1 MRTACEDNKNPDV
14 VLVLCCFIPKSFVT
28 LKELSK
34 SVFAM
39 FREGTGRA
47 LGSTGLLLEE
57 SRAVISRVTP
67 ALSWRRIIPRS
78 SSGPGCS
85 EPSVPSWSWCSAPI
99 TSPTELLLE
108 RWEHPVG
115 WRPLPCL
122 HTLLFALVT
131 KTGGIG
137 NFLLWNRGIN
147 PPSNQQVLHPW
158 YFLFYLREQGRT
170 RGNGLDPE
178 SPCWAQCH
186 DLMATH
192 SSGQDICQKIFCT
205 SRDFSPHPLRTR
217 AVPSCPAK
225 ISRWFAEI

>member
-67 ALSWRRIIPRS
+67 ALSWRRIIPQEQLRARLLRALS
-78 SSGPGCS
+78 ALLVLMLCS
-85 EPSVPSWSWCSAPI
+85 HHIS
-99 TSPTELLLE
+99 SPTELLLE

-147 PPSNQQVLHPW
+147 PPSNQRVLHPC

-186 DLMATH
+186 T
-192 SSGQDICQKIFCT
+192 Q
-205 SRDFSPHPLRTR
+205 LRTGHLPKDLLHIQGFLTTSSQDQGSPIL
-217 AVPSCPAK
+217 PSKDQQVIC
-225 ISRWFAEI
+225 WNLG

>member
-85 EPSVPSWSWCSAPI
+85 EPSVPSWSRCSAPI
-99 TSPTELLLE
+99 TSH
-108 RWEHPVG
+108 HPQSSCWSPG
-115 WRPLPCL
+115 SILWD
-122 HTLLFALVT
+122 
-131 KTGGIG
+131 GG
-137 NFLLWNRGIN
+137 
-147 PPSNQQVLHPW
+147 P
-158 YFLFYLREQGRT
+158 
-170 RGNGLDPE
+170 
-178 SPCWAQCH
+178 
-186 DLMATH
+186 
-192 SSGQDICQKIFCT
+192 
-205 SRDFSPHPLRTR
+205 
-217 AVPSCPAK
+217 CPAYTLCSLPSWQK
-225 ISRWFAEI
+225 LGGLGTSCFGIEE